1 MLEWFWQEKG
11 LVRLPKHSMLPTALL
26 PGGLRST
33 TVAKH
38 GRKNQGLVA
47 QKFMNR
53 IYKIV
58 VAKSLTENRQST
70 RKLAARLTAAG
81 HPVSMSTLQ
90 RYMVKYLGCRPFLQP
105 KYQKLVKTEARLI

>member
-1 MLEWFWQEKG
+1 MLGWFWQEKG

-26 PGGLRST
+26 ASGLRST

-38 GRKNQGLVA
+38 GRKNQGLIA

-58 VAKSLTENRQST
+58 VAKSLTEMQQST
-70 RKLAARLTAAG
+70 RKLADRLTAAG
-81 HPVSMSTLQ
+81 QPVSRSTLQ
-90 RYMVKYLGCRPFLQP
+90 RYMVKYLG
-105 KYQKLVKTEARLI
+105 